1 MEPLSGDQHPD
12 LLKCLMVTSIALRL
26 PREMHQQALFQR
38 PTSGK
43 PTRLADFLTRCR
55 IHSACHVKGQLNVQ
69 KCSEPAA
76 FHILTSTF
84 ASRHSGMQFLI
95 SQLTRWL
102 RTPRFSEPI
111 VRACGAQKHEKK
123 QSVSRLFYLFAHLDL
138 LSSDSFSSLI
148 FFLLPVS
155 VLTLPTS
162 AFPSV
167 YVVGSST
174 SKLPWQRG
182 CLLNPSS

>member
-1 MEPLSGDQHPD
+1 MQPLSGDQHPD
-12 LLKCLMVTSIALRL
+12 LLTCLMVTSIALRL
-26 PREMHQQALFQR
+26 PREMHQQALFKR

-76 FHILTSTF
+76 FHILTSTC
-84 ASRHSGMQFLI
+84 ASRPSGMQFLI

-111 VRACGAQKHEKK
+111 VRAWGAPKHEKK

-148 FFLLPVS
+148 FFLLPFS